1 MAPTPM
7 RHILLWLLALTPI
20 LPALHAQTATDK
32 LSQPQQQHLALYIQT
47 QKAVRDGKIGAD
59 KIFAVFYGPVHSA
72 CQQSH
77 PQILRQAETLRE
89 RANAAMDAGKT
100 EPAARMD
107 QAATL
112 YFSMADQCQD
122 IALAFSKVN
131 TGLMRT
137 AVSTYVQL
145 ETELRQLRLP
155 VPERHW
161 LSLPE
166 ADALYLA
173 WLKGS
178 KGGK

>member
-1 MAPTPM
+1 M
-7 RHILLWLLALTPI
+7 RPVLPSLFLLALLL
-20 LPALHAQTATDK
+20 LPPLRAQSVADK
-32 LSQPQQQHLALYIQT
+32 LTQPQQQHLALYIQT
-47 QKAVRDGKIGAD
+47 QKAVRDGKIAAD

-72 CQQSH
+72 CQQTH
-77 PQILRQAETLRE
+77 PQILRQAETLRV

-112 YFSMADQCQD
+112 YFSLADQCQE
-122 IALAFSKVN
+122 IAQAFSQVN
-131 TGLMRT
+131 TEVMRT
-137 AVSTYVQL
+137 AVETYVRL
-145 ETELRQLRLP
+145 EAELRLLRLP

-173 WLKGS
+173 WLRGA